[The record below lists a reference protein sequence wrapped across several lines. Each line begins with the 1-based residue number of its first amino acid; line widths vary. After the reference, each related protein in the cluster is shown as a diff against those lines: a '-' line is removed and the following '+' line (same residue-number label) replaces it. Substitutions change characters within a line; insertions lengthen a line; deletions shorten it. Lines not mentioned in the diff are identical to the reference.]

1 MRSLAKAVAV
11 RAVGGKQGT
20 RGWYAWHYW
29 L

>member
-1 MRSLAKAVAV
+1 MRSLVKAAAV

-20 RGWYAWHYW
+20 RSWYAWHYW